1 MILFEG
7 ADNTF
12 KIKGY
17 TQLEAYIVSFDF
29 WHLTIAHKISDQFI
43 NSVNQM
49 CWNVKISF
57 DKSNATPANIH
68 TYGLN

>member
-7 ADNTF
+7 ADYTS

-29 WHLTIAHKISDQFI
+29 GILPLHTKLATNLLTVSIKCAG
-43 NSVNQM
+43 M
-49 CWNVKISF
+49 
-57 DKSNATPANIH
+57 
-68 TYGLN
+68 

>member
-7 ADNTF
+7 ADYTF

-29 WHLTIAHKISDQFI
+29 WHLTIAHKISDQFLTNLMLLRQYPYI
-43 NSVNQM
+43 WS
-49 CWNVKISF
+49 
-57 DKSNATPANIH
+57 
-68 TYGLN
+68 